1 MTDFIKKPEF
11 IDAIAALRPNS
22 SFSLMADDYSTMNWN
37 DSENAV
43 PSEADINAKLAE
55 LTTAYNAKTYQHDRV
70 AEYPSVQEQLDLL
83 YKDMLADKGD
93 KTGDWFAAVKKVKD
107 DNPKG

>member
-11 IDAIAALRPNS
+11 IDAIVALRPNS

-43 PSEADINAKLAE
+43 PSEADINALC
-55 LTTAYNAKTYQHDRV
+55 
-70 AEYPSVQEQLDLL
+70 
-83 YKDMLADKGD
+83 
-93 KTGDWFAAVKKVKD
+93 
-107 DNPKG
+107 

>member
-11 IDAIAALRPNS
+11 IGAIVALRPNS

>member
-1 MTDFIKKPEF
+1 MTDFLRKPEF
-11 IDAIAALRPNS
+11 VDAIVALRPTS
-22 SFSLMADDYSTMNWN
+22 SFSLTADDYSTMNWN
-37 DSENAV
+37 DKDNAV
-43 PSEADINAKLAE
+43 PSEADINTKLAE
-55 LTTAYNAKTYQHDRV
+55 LTTAYNAKKYQNARA

-93 KTGDWFAAVKKVKD
+93 KTGTWFSAVKKVKD